1 MQGETPMEMDD
12 SSTNWVVGVD
22 VGGTFT
28 DFYAFERSSKT
39 IRVHKTPSTPDNPA
53 NAIIAGLEHLG
64 ESGAVP
70 LEAVTRLAHGTT
82 VATNALI
89 QRKGGT
95 VAVVTTRGFRDLLE
109 IGRQVR
115 PKMYDLKADYP
126 PPLANR
132 EHRFEIT
139 ERIGAD
145 GEVITPLDE
154 SEIDALVEQLRE
166 IGAQACSVCLLFA
179 YANAEHE
186 QRIGEI
192 LRERLPDVAVSLSS
206 EVQPEFREFERFS
219 TTLLNT
225 YLQPVLNAYMSHL
238 EHELARLSPDAH
250 VGINQSS
257 GGLMSIERARSFP
270 IRTALSGPAAGAMGA
285 IHVAELAGRPDI
297 ITLDMGGTSA
307 DVALIRNYEAGL
319 SFERDVAGFP
329 VRLPMVDINTVGA
342 GGGSIAWFDR
352 DGLVKV
358 GPLSA
363 GAVPGPACYSR
374 GGTEPTV
381 TDANAVLGRLSIRG
395 LLDGAMTL
403 DVEASRKVIQPLAD
417 QMGFSVEK
425 TAQGI
430 LGIVTANMVRAIR
443 AISVE
448 RGHDPRDC
456 TLMPFGGAGPLH
468 ANAVA
473 KALGVGEVIVPFSPG
488 ILCAQG
494 LVVADLKEDF
504 VRSHR
509 APLSQESLN
518 TLQGILDD
526 LVEEAQGWFEHEQIA
541 QSQRRIQ
548 LSLDM
553 RYIGQNF
560 ELRVPVDIDE
570 SSPKLPGAEQ
580 LHSAFFRAHEANY
593 GFYNP
598 DDPVEAVNLRMT
610 ARGELPSLP
619 VPPVPEGASSSPEPV
634 ERRPVWFEAEE
645 AVETPV
651 YRRTDLAPGCR
662 IEGPAVID
670 QFDATSLVYP
680 GDVVRVDDSLSL
692 ILELAK

>member
-1 MQGETPMEMDD
+1 MEMDEP
-12 SSTNWVVGVD
+12 STNWVVGVD

-70 LEAVTRLAHGTT
+70 LEAVSRLAHGTT

-139 ERIGAD
+139 ERIGAE
-145 GEVITPLDE
+145 GEIITPLDE
-154 SEIDALVEQLRE
+154 SEIDALVEQIRA
-166 IGAQACSVCLLFA
+166 INAQACAVCLLFS

-192 LRERLPDVAVSLSS
+192 LRARLPDVAISLSS

-225 YLQPVLNAYMSHL
+225 YLQPVLNSYMNHL
-238 EHELARLSPDAH
+238 ENELARLSPDAH

-285 IHVAELAGRPDI
+285 IHVAELAERPDI

-381 TDANAVLGRLSIRG
+381 TDANAVLGRLSVRG

-425 TAQGI
+425 TAQGM

-473 KALGVGEVIVPFSPG
+473 KALGVSEVIVPLSPG

-509 APLSQESLN
+509 APLTQESLAA
-518 TLQGILDD
+518 LQDILDD
-526 LVEEAQGWFEHEQIA
+526 LVEEAQRWFEHEQIA
-541 QSQRRIQ
+541 PKQRRIQ

-560 ELRVPVDIDE
+560 ELRVPIDIDE
-570 SSPKLPGAEQ
+570 SNPKLPDAEQ
-580 LHSAFFRAHEANY
+580 LHKAFFRAHEANY
-593 GFYNP
+593 GFHNP

-619 VPPVPEGASSSPEPV
+619 IPPVPEGASSSPNPV

-670 QFDATSLVYP
+670 QFDATLLVYP
-680 GDVVRVDDSLSL
+680 GDVARVDDSLSL